1 MSYLDGNGL
10 STLWSKIKQYVDAKI
25 VGDIPDNSIAEIKLV
40 TAVKNKL
47 NIYTDLIQY
56 EDVTVTISYT
66 AGTIGTRGTQVNCG
80 TTLKS
85 GYTYLGAYVLS
96 HVNTT
101 AFSVNLIRNASTEN
115 VHLMA
120 YRANGNAVTNASVV
134 VRKVWVKTGVT

>member
-10 STLWSKIKQYVDAKI
+10 ATLWSKIKQYVDAKI
-25 VGDIPDNSIAEIKLV
+25 VGDIPDNSITETKLA

-56 EDVTVTISYT
+56 EDVTVTISYE
-66 AGTIGTRGTQVNCG
+66 ANTIGTRGTQVNCG

-85 GYTYLGAYVLS
+85 GYTYLGAYILS
-96 HVNTT
+96 HVNT
-101 AFSVNLIRNASTEN
+101 AVFSVNLIRNASTEN
-115 VHLMA
+115 VHLMV

-134 VRKVWVKTGVT
+134 IRKVWVKTGAT

>member
-25 VGDIPDNSIAEIKLV
+25 VGDIPDNSITETKLA

-56 EDVTVTISYT
+56 EDVTVTISYE

-80 TTLKS
+80 TTSKS
-85 GYTYLGAYVLS
+85 GYTYLGACVLS
-96 HVNTT
+96 HGNTSV
-101 AFSVNLIRNASTEN
+101 FSVNLIRNASTEN
-115 VHLMA
+115 VHLMV
-120 YRANGNAVTNASVV
+120 YRANGNAVTSASVV
-134 VRKVWVKTGVT
+134 IRKVWVKTGAT